1 MDNSSSS
8 DGDILASE
16 LFMEL
21 ASELRCSILLS
32 VSKKPA
38 KLSSLARELDATVQ
52 DVHRNVNRLMA
63 TGLVRREDGS
73 LHLTEYGRIV
83 TKQIPYF
90 IFMKKYGK
98 FFEEH
103 MLGDMPEKFLQ
114 RIGALQSCELVR
126 SVAAVMERLKK
137 LESGTKKQLRIM
149 VSQAWAEEGRII
161 IELPMHGV
169 QVLSIVGKNTIIPK
183 EIIDSIGRS
192 IEKMPANQK
201 TQTKMVEKVNAAL
214 YISDE
219 QAAAVMFPNMRGEID
234 MGAIFTGSDPVFYE
248 WCNDLFNHYWERGGY
263 FDVRKTTIV

>member
-1 MDNSSSS
+1 VDNSSSS
-8 DGDILASE
+8 DGDILASD

-21 ASELRCSILLS
+21 ASELRCSILMS
-32 VSKKPA
+32 ISKKPA

-90 IFMKKYGK
+90 IFMKKHSK

-103 MLGDMPEKFLQ
+103 RLGEIPEKFLQ
-114 RIGALQSCELVR
+114 RIGALQSCELVI

-137 LESGTKKQLRIM
+137 MESDAKRQLRIM
-149 VSQAWAEEGRII
+149 PSQAWAEEGHII
-161 IELPMHGV
+161 MELSIHGIE
-169 QVLSIVGKNTIIPK
+169 VLSIVGRNTIFPK
-183 EIIDSIGRS
+183 EIIDLMERS
-192 IEKMPANQK
+192 IEKMPTNQK
-201 TQTKMVEKVNAAL
+201 IRTKMVEKVDVAL

-219 QAAAVMFPNMRGEID
+219 HAAVMFPNMKGEID
-234 MGAIFTGSDPVFYE
+234 MGAIFIGSDPAFYE
-248 WCNDLFNHYWERGGY
+248 WCNDLFDHYWERGGY

>member
-1 MDNSSSS
+1 VDNSSSS
-8 DGDILASE
+8 DGDILASD

-21 ASELRCSILLS
+21 ASELRCSILMS
-32 VSKKPA
+32 VSRKPA
-38 KLSSLARELDATVQ
+38 KLSLLARELDTSIQ
-52 DVHRNVNRLMA
+52 DVHRNVNRLMD

-103 MLGDMPEKFLQ
+103 MLGDIPEKFLQ

-137 LESGTKKQLRIM
+137 LESDAKKQLRIM
-149 VSQAWAEEGRII
+149 ASQAWAEEGRII
-161 IELPMHGV
+161 IELSMHGIE
-169 QVLSIVGKNTIIPK
+169 VLVIVGRNTIFPK
-183 EIIDSIGRS
+183 EIVDSMGRS
-192 IEKMPANQK
+192 IEKMPTNQK
-201 TQTKMVEKVNAAL
+201 MRTKMVEKVDVAL

-219 QAAAVMFPNMRGEID
+219 RAAVMFPNMRGEID
-234 MGAIFTGSDPVFYE
+234 MGAIFIGSDPAFYE
-248 WCNDLFNHYWERGGY
+248 WCNDLFDHYWERGGY
-263 FDVRKTTIV
+263 FDVRKTTVV